1 MAVIKA
7 AASGNW
13 SATATWTG
21 GVVPT
26 LNDTVYANSFT
37 VALDQ
42 AIDLTGS
49 TVDTSGSFIAGQIY
63 MVVSVGTTNFAL
75 TANCIA
81 PGTNAGTAV
90 AITSA
95 VGQIFQAVNAGT
107 ATTGTARRM
116 GALLNYVNTPI
127 TVATGGSF
135 TLAANY
141 NVTGA
146 YIQAGSANCL
156 TVSAAAS
163 STLAGCHA
171 TGSAFTLSTRAIAFS
186 SSGTLTLNGIVAI
199 GGRVVGT
206 TAVNGAHA
214 VESTSAAGTI
224 AFTNASTLTGGNVS
238 FGGAV
243 NNASTGPITVTSSTV
258 TGGGGANAILNSSTG
273 TVTVTSTTIT
283 GGSVSSAIA
292 NTSTG
297 TVTAISSTLTGASG
311 GAAIAN
317 ASTGTVTSTS
327 STVTGGSAASV
338 HGINNVSSGT
348 GTLTSTT
355 VTGGSNA
362 TAYGVNNTST
372 GPVTIT
378 GDVTASTGAGVLNAS
393 TGTVTITGTLTP
405 TTAVHALQCTNTTGA
420 VITLSGSLIYAS
432 NGFAPTNCLKFLM
445 NPTPTMAKVRFA
457 KNGST
462 TYSDFFTSD
471 NSLGQAAITDVR
483 FGTVYAS
490 GALTGVAYIPSASSV
505 AFGVPVDNTTG
516 TATLTA
522 ADVRAAIGLATA
534 NLDTQLAAI
543 PTAITNAN
551 AVWDEL
557 MSAHTTSGTYGG
569 RIVRAIN
576 ANNELQLTG
585 SHHAAADVHE
595 FQAAVIQSVAFAT
608 SAVTLFTG
616 AMRTELTPEL
626 TEITEVHAIHGLDIA
641 NALTVTPTSRTSGA
655 ITQAITGDGTTNTVV
670 TRV

>member
-21 GVVPT
+21 GVVPS
-26 LNDTVYANSFT
+26 LNDTVYANGFT
-37 VALDQ
+37 VTLDQ

-63 MVVSVGTTNFAL
+63 QIVSVGTTNFAL

-95 VGQIFQAVNAGT
+95 VGNIFQAVNAGT

-116 GALLNYVNTPI
+116 GALLNYVNTPLTI
-127 TVATGGSF
+127 ATGGSF
-135 TLAANY
+135 TMAASY
-141 NVTGA
+141 NITGA

-163 STLAGCHA
+163 STLAGCRA

-199 GGRVVGT
+199 GGRVAGSTV
-206 TAVNGAHA
+206 ANGAHA
-214 VESTSAAGTI
+214 IESTSAAGTV
-224 AFTNASTLTGGNVS
+224 AFTNASTLTGGS
-238 FGGAV
+238 GAV
-243 NNASTGPITVTSSTV
+243 TLAINNNSTGTVTVTSSTV
-258 TGGGGANAILNSSTG
+258 TGGSGQTALGIENNSTG
-273 TVTVTSTTIT
+273 TVT
-283 GGSVSSAIA
+283 
-292 NTSTG
+292 
-297 TVTAISSTLTGASG
+297 L
-311 GAAIAN
+311 
-317 ASTGTVTSTS
+317 TS
-327 STVTGGSAASV
+327 STVTGGSNATAIGIENGSTGTV
-338 HGINNVSSGT
+338 TITSSTVTGGSNATAYGINNFSTGT
-348 GTLTSTT
+348 VTLTSTT

-362 TAYGVNNTST
+362 TAYGINNQST

-393 TGTVTITGTLTP
+393 TGSVTITGTLTP

-420 VITLSGSLIYAS
+420 NITLSGSLIYAS

-462 TYSDFFTSD
+462 TYSDFFTAD

-490 GALTGVAYIPSASSV
+490 GTLTGVAYIPSASSV

-522 ADVRAAIGLATA
+522 ADVRAAIGLASA

-543 PTAITNAN
+543 PTAAGNA
-551 AVWDEL
+551 
-557 MSAHTTSGTYGG
+557 
-569 RIVRAIN
+569 
-576 ANNELQLTG
+576 
-585 SHHAAADVHE
+585 
-595 FQAAVIQSVAFAT
+595 
-608 SAVTLFTG
+608 SAV
-616 AMRTELTPEL
+616 RTELTPEL
-626 TEITEVHAIHGLDIA
+626 TEITEVHAIHGLDLA

>member
-13 SATATWTG
+13 SASGTWTG

-42 AIDLTGS
+42 SIDLTGS
-49 TVDTSGSFIAGQIY
+49 TVDTSGSFIPGQIY
-63 MVVSVGTTNFAL
+63 QIVSLGTTNFAL

-95 VGQIFQAVNAGT
+95 VGNIFQAVNAGT

-116 GALLNYVNTPI
+116 GALLNYVNTPLTI
-127 TVATGGSF
+127 ATGGSF

-141 NVTGA
+141 NITGA

-163 STLAGCHA
+163 STLAGCRA
-171 TGSAFTLSTRAIAFS
+171 IGSAFTLSTRAIAFS

-199 GGRVVGT
+199 GGRVAGT
-206 TAVNGAHA
+206 TLANGAHA
-214 VESTSAAGTI
+214 IESTSAAGTV
-224 AFTNASTLTGGNVS
+224 AFTNASTLTGGS
-238 FGGAV
+238 GAITIAI
-243 NNASTGPITVTSSTV
+243 NNNSTGTVTITSSTVTGGSGQTAIGIENNSTGTVTVTSSTV
-258 TGGGGANAILNSSTG
+258 TGGSGQTAIGIENGLTG
-273 TVTVTSTTIT
+273 TVTI
-283 GGSVSSAIA
+283 
-292 NTSTG
+292 
-297 TVTAISSTLTGASG
+297 
-311 GAAIAN
+311 
-317 ASTGTVTSTS
+317 TS
-327 STVTGGSAASV
+327 STVTGGSNATAY
-338 HGINNVSSGT
+338 GINNFSTGT
-348 GTLTSTT
+348 VTLTSTT

-393 TGTVTITGTLTP
+393 TGSVTITGTLTP

-462 TYSDFFTSD
+462 TYSDFFTAD

-522 ADVRAAIGLATA
+522 ANVRAAIGLATA
-534 NLDTQLAAI
+534 NLDTQLSTISTKA
-543 PTAITNAN
+543 
-551 AVWDEL
+551 
-557 MSAHTTSGTYGG
+557 S
-569 RIVRAIN
+569 
-576 ANNELQLTG
+576 
-585 SHHAAADVHE
+585 
-595 FQAAVIQSVAFAT
+595 
-608 SAVTLFTG
+608 
-616 AMRTELTPEL
+616 
-626 TEITEVHAIHGLDIA
+626 EVHAIHGLDIA

-655 ITQAITGDGTTNTVV
+655 ITQSITGDGTTNTVV

>member
-21 GVVPT
+21 GVVPS
-26 LNDTVYANSFT
+26 LNDTVYANGFT
-37 VALDQ
+37 VTLDQ

-63 MVVSVGTTNFAL
+63 QIVSVGTTNFAL

-95 VGQIFQAVNAGT
+95 VGNIFQAVNAGT

-116 GALLNYVNTPI
+116 GALLNYVNTPLTI
-127 TVATGGSF
+127 ATGGSF
-135 TLAANY
+135 TMAASY
-141 NVTGA
+141 NITGA

-163 STLAGCHA
+163 STLAGCRA

-199 GGRVVGT
+199 GGRVAGSTV
-206 TAVNGAHA
+206 ANGAHA
-214 VESTSAAGTI
+214 IESTSAAGTV
-224 AFTNASTLTGGNVS
+224 AFTNASTLTGGS
-238 FGGAV
+238 GAV
-243 NNASTGPITVTSSTV
+243 TLAINNNSTGTVTVTSSTV
-258 TGGGGANAILNSSTG
+258 TGGSGQTALGIENNSTG
-273 TVTVTSTTIT
+273 TVT
-283 GGSVSSAIA
+283 
-292 NTSTG
+292 
-297 TVTAISSTLTGASG
+297 L
-311 GAAIAN
+311 
-317 ASTGTVTSTS
+317 TS
-327 STVTGGSAASV
+327 STVTGGSNATAIGIENGSTGTV
-338 HGINNVSSGT
+338 TITSSTVTGGSNATAYGINNFSTGT
-348 GTLTSTT
+348 VTLTSTT

-362 TAYGVNNTST
+362 TAYGINNQST

-393 TGTVTITGTLTP
+393 TGSVTITGTLTP

-420 VITLSGSLIYAS
+420 NITLSGSLIYAN

-462 TYSDFFTSD
+462 TYSDFFTAD

-490 GALTGVAYIPSASSV
+490 GTLTGVAYIPSASSV

-522 ADVRAAIGLATA
+522 ADVRAALGMATA

-557 MSAHTTSGTYGG
+557 MSNHTTAGTYGG
-569 RIVRAIN
+569 RIVRATN
-576 ANNELQLTG
+576 ANNELQINAQN
-585 SHHAAADVHE
+585 HASANVHQ
-595 FQAAVIQSVAFAT
+595 FQTAVIQSVAFAT

>member
-7 AASGNW
+7 QASGNW
-13 SATATWTG
+13 SAVGTWSG
-21 GVVPT
+21 GVVPS

-49 TVDTSGSFIAGQIY
+49 TVDTSGSFIPGQIY
-63 MVVSVGTTNFAL
+63 MVVSLGTTNFAL

-81 PGTNAGTAV
+81 PGTNAGTPV

-116 GALLNYVNTPI
+116 GALLNYVNTPLTI
-127 TVATGGSF
+127 ATGGGF

-141 NVTGA
+141 NITGA

-163 STLAGCHA
+163 STLAGCRA

-199 GGRVVGT
+199 GGRVAGT
-206 TAVNGAHA
+206 TAADGAHA
-214 VESTSAAGTI
+214 IESTSAAGTI
-224 AFTNASTLTGGNVS
+224 AFTNASTVTGGSGSTNFGLNNNNTGAITVTSCTLTGGV
-238 FGGAV
+238 GGNCDAI
-243 NNASTGPITVTSSTV
+243 NNNSTGTITVTSST
-258 TGGGGANAILNSSTG
+258 
-273 TVTVTSTTIT
+273 IT
-283 GGSVSSAIA
+283 GGSTSGGAEGISNNSTGTITVTSSAITGGGTNVCNGIGNYA
-292 NTSTG
+292 TG
-297 TVTAISSTLTGASG
+297 TI
-311 GAAIAN
+311 
-317 ASTGTVTSTS
+317 
-327 STVTGGSAASV
+327 
-338 HGINNVSSGT
+338 
-348 GTLTSTT
+348 TLTSTT

-362 TAYGVNNTST
+362 SAYGVNNAST

-378 GDVTASTGAGVLNAS
+378 GDVTASTAAGVLNAS
-393 TGTVTITGTLTP
+393 TGPVTITGTLTP

-420 VITLSGSLIYAS
+420 NITLSGSLIYAS

-462 TYSDFFTSD
+462 TYSDFFTAD

-505 AFGVPVDNTTG
+505 AFGVPVDATTG

-522 ADVRAAIGLATA
+522 ANVRAALGMASA

-543 PTAITNAN
+543 PTAAGNA
-551 AVWDEL
+551 
-557 MSAHTTSGTYGG
+557 
-569 RIVRAIN
+569 
-576 ANNELQLTG
+576 
-585 SHHAAADVHE
+585 
-595 FQAAVIQSVAFAT
+595 
-608 SAVTLFTG
+608 SAV
-616 AMRTELTPEL
+616 RTELTPEL

>member
-13 SATATWTG
+13 SASGTWTG
-21 GVVPT
+21 GVVPS

-42 AIDLTGS
+42 SIDLTGS
-49 TVDTSGSFIAGQIY
+49 TVDTSGSFIPGQIY

-81 PGTNAGTAV
+81 PGTNAGTPV

-116 GALLNYVNTPI
+116 GALLNYVNTPLTI
-127 TVATGGSF
+127 ATGGGF
-135 TLAANY
+135 TMAASY
-141 NVTGA
+141 NITGA

-156 TVSAAAS
+156 TISAAAS

-186 SSGTLTLNGIVAI
+186 SSGTLTLNGIVAT
-199 GGRVVGT
+199 GGRVAGT
-206 TAVNGAHA
+206 TAANGAIA
-214 VESTSAAGTI
+214 IESTSTTGTI
-224 AFTNASTLTGGNVS
+224 AFTNASTLTGGSGS
-238 FGGAV
+238 FAFGI
-243 NNASTGPITVTSSTV
+243 NN
-258 TGGGGANAILNSSTG
+258 NSTG
-273 TVTVTSTTIT
+273 TVTVTSCAIVGGSGNTSVGLNSASTGGINVSGCTIT
-283 GGSVSSAIA
+283 AGSSGEASGIR
-292 NTSTG
+292 NSSTG
-297 TVTAISSTLTGASG
+297 TVTI
-311 GAAIAN
+311 
-317 ASTGTVTSTS
+317 TS
-327 STVTGGSAASV
+327 STVTGGSLSNSYGIYNFTTGTIIATTTTLTASV
-338 HGINNVSSGT
+338 SPALFNLAT
-348 GTLTSTT
+348 GTI
-355 VTGGSNA
+355 
-362 TAYGVNNTST
+362 TST
-372 GPVTIT
+372 GDIT
-378 GDVTASTGAGVLNAS
+378 ATNSANGLASASTSAS
-393 TGTVTITGTLTP
+393 VKVSGSLIGSANGTAAVYSTKFLIDPTP
-405 TTAVHALQCTNTTGA
+405 TTA
-420 VITLSGSLIYAS
+420 
-432 NGFAPTNCLKFLM
+432 KF
-445 NPTPTMAKVRFA
+445 RQA

-462 TYSDFFTSD
+462 TYSDFFTAD

-522 ADVRAAIGLATA
+522 ADVRAAIGMASA
-534 NLDTQLAAI
+534 NLDTQLSTI
-543 PTAITNAN
+543 STK
-551 AVWDEL
+551 
-557 MSAHTTSGTYGG
+557 TS
-569 RIVRAIN
+569 
-576 ANNELQLTG
+576 
-585 SHHAAADVHE
+585 
-595 FQAAVIQSVAFAT
+595 
-608 SAVTLFTG
+608 
-616 AMRTELTPEL
+616 
-626 TEITEVHAIHGLDIA
+626 EVHAIHGLDIA

>member
-7 AASGNW
+7 QASGNW
-13 SATATWTG
+13 SATGTWSG

-26 LNDTVYANSFT
+26 LNDTVYANGFT

-42 AIDLTGS
+42 SIDLTGS
-49 TVDTSGSFIAGQIY
+49 AVDTSGSFIPGQIY
-63 MVVSVGTTNFAL
+63 MIVSLGTTNFAL

-81 PGTNAGTAV
+81 PGTNAGTPV

-116 GALLNYVNTPI
+116 GALLNYVNTPLTI
-127 TVATGGSF
+127 ATGGSF
-135 TLAANY
+135 TMAASY
-141 NVTGA
+141 NITGA

-156 TVSAAAS
+156 TVSSAAS

-171 TGSAFTLSTRAIAFS
+171 TGSAFTLSTRAISFS

-199 GGRVVGT
+199 GGRVAGT

-214 VESTSAAGTI
+214 IESTSAAGTI

-238 FGGAV
+238 LGGAV

-258 TGGGGANAILNSSTG
+258 TGGGGANAIFNSSTG

-283 GGSVSSAIA
+283 GGSVSSAIS

-297 TVTAISSTLTGASG
+297 TITAISSTLTGGSG
-311 GAAIAN
+311 GAAIFN
-317 ASTGTVTSTS
+317 GSTGTVTATS
-327 STVTGGSAASV
+327 STVTGGSVAGV
-338 HGINNVSSGT
+338 NGINNSTTGT
-348 GTLTSTT
+348 VTLTSTT

-362 TAYGVNNTST
+362 TAYGINNQST

-378 GDVTASTGAGVLNAS
+378 GDVTASTAPGVLNGS

-405 TTAVHALQCTNTTGA
+405 TTAAHALQCTNTTGA

-432 NGFAPTNCLKFLM
+432 NGFAPTNCAKLLM
-445 NPTPTMAKVRFA
+445 NPTPALAKVRFA

-462 TYSDFFTSD
+462 TYSDFFTAD

-522 ADVRAAIGLATA
+522 ADVRAALGMASA

-543 PTAITNAN
+543 PTAVTNAN

-557 MSAHTTSGTYGG
+557 MSNHTTAGTYGG
-569 RIVRAIN
+569 RIVRATN
-576 ANNELQLTG
+576 ANNELQINAQN
-585 SHHAAADVHE
+585 HASANVHQ
-595 FQAAVIQSVAFAT
+595 FQTAVIQSVAFAT

>member
-13 SATATWTG
+13 SAGATWTG

-37 VALDQ
+37 VTLDQ
-42 AIDLTGS
+42 SIDLTGS

-63 MVVSVGTTNFAL
+63 MVVSLGTTNFAL

-116 GALLNYVNTPI
+116 GALLNYINTPLTI
-127 TVATGGSF
+127 ATGGSF

-141 NVTGA
+141 NITGA

-163 STLAGCHA
+163 STLASCHA

-186 SSGTLTLNGIVAI
+186 SSGTLTLNGIVVI
-199 GGRVVGT
+199 GGRVAGT
-206 TAVNGAHA
+206 TTANGAHA
-214 VESTSAAGTI
+214 IESTSAAGTI
-224 AFTNASTLTGGNVS
+224 DVTNASTLAGGSGS
-238 FGGAV
+238 FAYGL
-243 NNASTGPITVTSSTV
+243 NNASTGAVSATSSTV
-258 TGGGGANAILNSSTG
+258 TGGSGGTSIGINNNSTGTVTVTSNTVTGGSATAAAYGIQNASTGTVTITSSTVTGGSGSTSIGINNASTG
-273 TVTVTSTTIT
+273 TVTVTSTTLT
-283 GGSVSSAIA
+283 GGSGSFAYGIQ
-292 NTSTG
+292 
-297 TVTAISSTLTGASG
+297 
-311 GAAIAN
+311 N
-317 ASTGTVTSTS
+317 ASTGTIVSTGDITATNSASGLS
-327 STVTGGSAASV
+327 SDSTAASV
-338 HGINNVSSGT
+338 KVSGSLIG
-348 GTLTSTT
+348 SI
-355 VTGGSNA
+355 GGRPA
-362 TAYGVNNTST
+362 IYAAKYLID
-372 GPVTIT
+372 P
-378 GDVTASTGAGVLNAS
+378 
-393 TGTVTITGTLTP
+393 TP
-405 TTAVHALQCTNTTGA
+405 TTA
-420 VITLSGSLIYAS
+420 
-432 NGFAPTNCLKFLM
+432 KF
-445 NPTPTMAKVRFA
+445 RQG
-457 KNGST
+457 KNGTT
-462 TYSDFFTSD
+462 TYSDFFTAD

-490 GALTGVAYIPSASSV
+490 GALTGVAYIPAAGSV
-505 AFGVPVDNTTG
+505 ALGVPVDATTG

-522 ADVRAAIGLATA
+522 ADVRAAIGMASA

-543 PTAITNAN
+543 PTAVTNAS

-557 MSAHTTSGTYGG
+557 MSSHTTAGTYGG

-576 ANNELQLTG
+576 SNNELQLNAQN
-585 SHHAAADVHE
+585 HAAADVHE
-595 FQAAVIQSVAFAT
+595 FQAAVIESVAFAT

-641 NALTVTPTSRTSGA
+641 NALTVTPTQRSSGA
-655 ITQAITGDGTTNTVV
+655 ITQAITGDGTTSTIV

>member
-13 SATATWTG
+13 SASGTWTG

-26 LNDTVYANSFT
+26 LNDTVYANGFT

-42 AIDLTGS
+42 SIDLTGS
-49 TVDTSGSFIAGQIY
+49 AVDTSGSFIPGQIY
-63 MVVSVGTTNFAL
+63 MIVSLGTTNFAL

-116 GALLNYVNTPI
+116 GALLNYVNTPLTI
-127 TVATGGSF
+127 ATGGGF
-135 TLAANY
+135 TLAASY
-141 NVTGA
+141 NITGA

-186 SSGTLTLNGIVAI
+186 SSGTLTLDGIIAL
-199 GGRVVGT
+199 GGRVAGT
-206 TAVNGAHA
+206 TVANGAHA
-214 VESTSAAGTI
+214 IESTSAAGTV
-224 AFTNASTLTGGNVS
+224 AFTNASTLTGGS
-238 FGGAV
+238 SGFAFGIQ
-243 NNASTGPITVTSSTV
+243 NASTGTVTITSSTV
-258 TGGGGANAILNSSTG
+258 TGGSSGTSPLGLNNNSAG
-273 TVTVTSTTIT
+273 TVTI
-283 GGSVSSAIA
+283 
-292 NTSTG
+292 
-297 TVTAISSTLTGASG
+297 
-311 GAAIAN
+311 
-317 ASTGTVTSTS
+317 TS
-327 STVTGGSAASV
+327 STVTGGSATFA
-338 HGINNVSSGT
+338 HGLNN
-348 GTLTSTT
+348 
-355 VTGGSNA
+355 N
-362 TAYGVNNTST
+362 
-372 GPVTIT
+372 
-378 GDVTASTGAGVLNAS
+378 S
-393 TGTVTITGTLTP
+393 TGTVTITSSTVTGGSAGASSGLNNVSTGTVTITSSTLTAG
-405 TTAVHALQCTNTTGA
+405 TSVGLNNTSTGTIVLTGDITATNSANGLVSA
-420 VITLSGSLIYAS
+420 NSAASVKVSGSLISSANGTAAVYA
-432 NGFAPTNCLKFLM
+432 TKFLID
-445 NPTPTMAKVRFA
+445 PTPSIAKIRQA

-462 TYSDFFTSD
+462 TYSDFFTAD

-522 ADVRAAIGLATA
+522 ADVRAALGMASA
-534 NLDTQLAAI
+534 NLDTQLSTI
-543 PTAITNAN
+543 STK
-551 AVWDEL
+551 
-557 MSAHTTSGTYGG
+557 TS
-569 RIVRAIN
+569 
-576 ANNELQLTG
+576 
-585 SHHAAADVHE
+585 
-595 FQAAVIQSVAFAT
+595 
-608 SAVTLFTG
+608 
-616 AMRTELTPEL
+616 
-626 TEITEVHAIHGLDIA
+626 EVHAIHGLDIA